1 MPDTN
6 TRASYRFFHRLRVRW
21 AEVDLQKIVF
31 NPHYLMYVDTALADY
46 WRSLA
51 LPYEQSLHAM
61 GGDLFVRK
69 STLEFH
75 ASAVY
80 DDVLDVGLRCA
91 RVGNSSMQLVSGVFR
106 GDDLLV
112 GAELV
117 YVFADPVAKV
127 SLPVP
132 QILRDLL
139 TRFEQGESPVRAA
152 VGDWQS
158 LREAVC
164 SLRTPEDR
172 DAHAKHCVL
181 YNAMNEAIACGRL
194 ALGADPQVDGLFV
207 SPLLRGAGW
216 SRVVRQHLNNEITH
230 TPESANNV

>member
-1 MPDTN
+1 MPDAT
-6 TRASYRFFHRLRVRW
+6 TRASFRFFHRLRVRW

-46 WRSLA
+46 WRALA
-51 LPYEQSLHAM
+51 LPYEQSLRAM

-91 RVGNSSMQLVSGVFR
+91 RVGNSSLQLVSGIFR
-106 GDDLLV
+106 GEELLV

-132 QILRDLL
+132 QVLRDLL
-139 TRFEQGESPVRAA
+139 TRFEEGESPVRALQ
-152 VGDWQS
+152 GNWES
-158 LREAVC
+158 LHETVIN
-164 SLRTPEDR
+164 LRPPDPQ
-172 DAHAKHCVL
+172 DAGAQHCVL

-194 ALGADPQVDGLFV
+194 VSGAEPQVGGLFV

-216 SRVVRQHLNNEITH
+216 SRVVRQHLTATH
-230 TPESANNV
+230 A

>member
-1 MPDTN
+1 MSDN
-6 TRASYRFFHRLRVRW
+6 RSRASFRFFHRLRVRW

-46 WRSLA
+46 WRALA

-91 RVGNSSMQLVSGVFR
+91 RVGNSSLQLVSGIFR
-106 GDDLLV
+106 GEELLV
-112 GAELV
+112 SAELV
-117 YVFADPVAKV
+117 YVFADPVAKA

-132 QILRDLL
+132 QVLRNLL
-139 TRFEQGESPVRAA
+139 TNFEQGQSPVRA
-152 VGDWQS
+152 VLGEWHG
-158 LREAVC
+158 LREAVGR
-164 SLRTPEDR
+164 LRASEPQDTN
-172 DAHAKHCVL
+172 AQHCVL
-181 YNAMNEAIACGRL
+181 YNAMNEVVACGRL
-194 ALGADPQVDGLFV
+194 SSGPKALVEGLFV

-216 SRVVRQHLNNEITH
+216 SRVVRQHLM
-230 TPESANNV
+230 AAKA

>member
-1 MPDTN
+1 MSDISS
-6 TRASYRFFHRLRVRW
+6 RASFRFFHRLRVRW

-46 WRSLA
+46 WRALA

-91 RVGNSSMQLVSGVFR
+91 RVGNSSLQLMSGIFRGEELLVS
-106 GDDLLV
+106 
-112 GAELV
+112 AELV
-117 YVFADPVAKV
+117 YVFADPVAKA

-132 QILRDLL
+132 QVLRILL
-139 TRFEQGESPVRAA
+139 TNFEQGQSPVRA
-152 VGDWQS
+152 VLGDWHS
-158 LREAVC
+158 LREAVG
-164 SLRTPEDR
+164 SLRSIEAQ
-172 DAHAKHCVL
+172 DASAQHCVL
-181 YNAMNEAIACGRL
+181 YNAMNQVVACGRL
-194 ALGADPQVDGLFV
+194 SPGLQAQVEGLFV

-216 SRVVRQHLNNEITH
+216 SRVVRQHLM
-230 TPESANNV
+230 AAKA

>member
-1 MPDTN
+1 MSDISS
-6 TRASYRFFHRLRVRW
+6 RASFRFFHRLRVRW

-46 WRSLA
+46 WRALA

-91 RVGNSSMQLVSGVFR
+91 RVGNSSLQLVSGIFR
-106 GDDLLV
+106 DEELLA

-117 YVFADPVAKV
+117 YVFADPVAKA

-132 QILRDLL
+132 QVLRNLL
-139 TRFEQGESPVRAA
+139 TNFEQGQSPVRA
-152 VGDWQS
+152 VLGDWHS
-158 LREAVC
+158 LREAVG
-164 SLRTPEDR
+164 SLRSIEAQ
-172 DAHAKHCVL
+172 DASAQHCVL
-181 YNAMNEAIACGRL
+181 YNAMNQVVAFGRL
-194 ALGADPQVDGLFV
+194 SPGLQAQVEGLFV

-216 SRVVRQHLNNEITH
+216 SRVVRQHLM
-230 TPESANNV
+230 AAKA

>member
-1 MPDTN
+1 MSDISS
-6 TRASYRFFHRLRVRW
+6 RASFRFFHRLRVRW

-46 WRSLA
+46 WRALA

-91 RVGNSSMQLVSGVFR
+91 RVGNSSLQLVSGIFR
-106 GDDLLV
+106 DEELLV

-117 YVFADPVAKV
+117 YVFADPVAKA

-132 QILRDLL
+132 QVLRNLL
-139 TRFEQGESPVRAA
+139 TNFEQGQSPVRALL
-152 VGDWQS
+152 GDWHS
-158 LREAVC
+158 LREAVG
-164 SLRTPEDR
+164 SLRSIEAQ
-172 DAHAKHCVL
+172 DASAQHCVL
-181 YNAMNEAIACGRL
+181 YNAMNQVVACGRL
-194 ALGADPQVDGLFV
+194 SPGLQAQVEGLFV

-216 SRVVRQHLNNEITH
+216 SRVVRQHLM
-230 TPESANNV
+230 AAKA

>member
-1 MPDTN
+1 MSDISS
-6 TRASYRFFHRLRVRW
+6 RASFRFFHRLRVRW

-46 WRSLA
+46 WRGLA

-91 RVGNSSMQLVSGVFR
+91 RVGNSSLQLVSGIFR
-106 GDDLLV
+106 GEELLV

-117 YVFADPVAKV
+117 YVFADPVAKA

-132 QILRDLL
+132 QVLRNLL
-139 TRFEQGESPVRAA
+139 TNFEQGQSPVRA
-152 VGDWQS
+152 VLGDWHS
-158 LREAVC
+158 LREAVG
-164 SLRTPEDR
+164 SLRSIEAP
-172 DAHAKHCVL
+172 DASAQHCVL
-181 YNAMNEAIACGRL
+181 YNAMNQVLACGRL
-194 ALGADPQVDGLFV
+194 SPGPQAQVEGLFV

-216 SRVVRQHLNNEITH
+216 SRVVRQHLM
-230 TPESANNV
+230 PAKA

>member
-1 MPDTN
+1 MSDISS
-6 TRASYRFFHRLRVRW
+6 RASFRFFHRLRVRW

-46 WRSLA
+46 WRALA

-91 RVGNSSMQLVSGVFR
+91 RVGNSSLQLVSGIFR
-106 GDDLLV
+106 GEELLV
-112 GAELV
+112 SAELV
-117 YVFADPVAKV
+117 YVFADPVAKA

-132 QILRDLL
+132 QVLRNLL
-139 TRFEQGESPVRAA
+139 TNFEQGQSPVRA
-152 VGDWQS
+152 VLGDWHS
-158 LREAVC
+158 LREAVG
-164 SLRTPEDR
+164 SLRSIEAQ
-172 DAHAKHCVL
+172 DASAQHCVL
-181 YNAMNEAIACGRL
+181 YNAMNQVVACGRL
-194 ALGADPQVDGLFV
+194 SPGLQAQVEGLFV

-216 SRVVRQHLNNEITH
+216 SRVVRQHLM
-230 TPESANNV
+230 AAKA

>member
-1 MPDTN
+1 MPDSN
-6 TRASYRFFHRLRVRW
+6 TRAAFRFFHRLRVRW

-46 WRSLA
+46 WRALA
-51 LPYEQSLHAM
+51 LPYEQSLQAM

-91 RVGNSSMQLVSGVFR
+91 RIGNSSLQLVSGIFR
-106 GDDLLV
+106 AEELLV

-117 YVFADPVAKV
+117 YVFADPVAKA

-132 QILRDLL
+132 QVLRDLL
-139 TRFEQGESPVRAA
+139 TRFEQGQSPVRA
-152 VGDWQS
+152 VHGDWHS

-164 SLRTPEDR
+164 SLRPTEER
-172 DAHAKHCVL
+172 DATAQHCVL
-181 YNAMNEAIACGRL
+181 YNALNEVVACGRL
-194 ALGADPQVDGLFV
+194 SPGPQAQVEGLFV

-216 SRVVRQHLNNEITH
+216 SRAVRQHLMPVN
-230 TPESANNV
+230 A

>member
-1 MPDTN
+1 MSDAPD
-6 TRASYRFFHRLRVRW
+6 RASFRFFHRLRVRW

-46 WRSLA
+46 WRALA

-91 RVGNSSMQLVSGVFR
+91 RVGNSSLQLMSGIFRGEELLVS
-106 GDDLLV
+106 
-112 GAELV
+112 AELV
-117 YVFADPVAKV
+117 YVFADPVAKA

-132 QILRDLL
+132 QVLRDLL
-139 TRFEQGESPVRAA
+139 TQFEQGQSPVRA
-152 VGDWQS
+152 VLGEWHS
-158 LREAVC
+158 LREAVG
-164 SLRTPEDR
+164 SLRSIEAQ
-172 DAHAKHCVL
+172 DANAQHCVL
-181 YNAMNEAIACGRL
+181 YNAMNEVLACGRL
-194 ALGADPQVDGLFV
+194 SPGPQAQVEGLFV

-216 SRVVRQHLNNEITH
+216 SRVVRQHLM
-230 TPESANNV
+230 PAKA

>member
-1 MPDTN
+1 MPDSN
-6 TRASYRFFHRLRVRW
+6 TRASFRFFHRLRVRW

-46 WRSLA
+46 WRALA
-51 LPYEQSLHAM
+51 LPYEQSLRAM

-91 RVGNSSMQLVSGVFR
+91 RIGNSSLQLVSGIFR
-106 GDDLLV
+106 GEDLLV

-117 YVFADPVAKV
+117 YVFADPVAKA

-132 QILRDLL
+132 QVLRDLL
-139 TRFEQGESPVRAA
+139 TRFEQGQSPVRA
-152 VGDWQS
+152 VGGDWHSLGDAVSS
-158 LREAVC
+158 LRATE
-164 SLRTPEDR
+164 PQ
-172 DAHAKHCVL
+172 DAIAQHCVL
-181 YNAMNEAIACGRL
+181 YNAMNEAVACGRL
-194 ALGADPQVDGLFV
+194 SPGPQAQVDGLFV

-216 SRVVRQHLNNEITH
+216 SHVVRQHLI
-230 TPESANNV
+230 SANV

>member
-46 WRSLA
+46 WRALA
-51 LPYEQSLHAM
+51 LPYEQSLRAM

-80 DDVLDVGLRCA
+80 DDLLDVGLRCA
-91 RVGNSSMQLVSGVFR
+91 RIGNSSLQLVSGIFR

-139 TRFEQGESPVRAA
+139 TGFEQGESPVRTV

-194 ALGADPQVDGLFV
+194 RLGADPQVDGLFV

-216 SRVVRQHLNNEITH
+216 SCVVRQHLNKEITH